1 MIGPIRSSKEAMM
14 GNVVSIDRGRFL
26 RYYIP
31 RSKAQ
36 TVLEETFF
44 VLGVL
49 GTIVAPQVVYW
60 AIGGPVSPWIFVICA
75 QAGVIGGLVKYIRPA
90 AITSIVDTQRT
101 PISRDQRP
109 RRRKLS

>member
-1 MIGPIRSSKEAMM
+1 M
-14 GNVVSIDRGRFL
+14 GNVVPIDRGRFL
-26 RYYIP
+26 RYYIL

-36 TVLEETFF
+36 IILEETLF

-75 QAGVIGGLVKYIRPA
+75 QAGVIGGLVKYIHPETIA
-90 AITSIVDTQRT
+90 SIVDTHRT
-101 PISRDQRP
+101 PKSRDERP